1 MPLFHMILIVFKV
14 FADLQN
20 RDHSKRYKKKNIKQ
34 EKGKYSAYNAAELCG
49 VFFSLQNLKIA
60 LMFSSPAEFG
70 TRVMQEMPTGLLTG
84 SVLNQ
89 GGTRER
95 KQSITPFLIY
105 TIGQSEEDADL

>member
-1 MPLFHMILIVFKV
+1 
-14 FADLQN
+14 
-20 RDHSKRYKKKNIKQ
+20 
-34 EKGKYSAYNAAELCG
+34 
-49 VFFSLQNLKIA
+49 
-60 LMFSSPAEFG
+60 MFSSPAEFG